1 MNVTQEIR
9 ENWKKLKGM
18 SRKER
23 ASYIWTYYKFPI
35 LALVLAFCVL
45 FSWIYFGVTT
55 AETALSGILLNC
67 YDSMLSDGSRSGFSE
82 DFLEELQLDPS
93 DYTLSFRMNLT
104 YSQGGDSAAYSDY
117 QSVMTIMSYVAAGE
131 LDFITGD
138 LGAMLGLAYQDYFE
152 DLSEVLSR
160 EQYEAYAPFFLYID
174 RAVLEQMNGATGES
188 GEAPPEIPD
197 CRKPETMERPVPV
210 LIDMSGSGAL
220 RGVYGDYA
228 ETLAFGLVVNAPHP
242 ENTLKYIDYLM
253 R

>member
-1 MNVTQEIR
+1 MVQDLRIAEAVDKALLIENQHYTLPAGETTQAQEETQPATIPADGNPDDVTC
-9 ENWKKLKGM
+9 KG
-18 SRKER
+18 
-23 ASYIWTYYKFPI
+23 TYTGTD
-35 LALVLAFCVL
+35 ADVLA
-45 FSWIYFGVTT
+45 
-55 AETALSGILLNC
+55 
-67 YDSMLSDGSRSGFSE
+67 
-82 DFLEELQLDPS
+82 
-93 DYTLSFRMNLT
+93 
-104 YSQGGDSAAYSDY
+104 AAKT
-117 QSVMTIMSYVAAGE
+117 VVAKAGE

-138 LGAMLGLAYQDYFE
+138 LGAMLGLAYQDYFG